1 MVRYLPSGIEN
12 FRTLRASPKTL
23 YIDKTALIAAL
34 LEDMD
39 LHPHVFLA
47 RPRRFGKSLWL
58 STLRSLFLGE
68 RALFDGT
75 WIGQDG
81 HWDWERRQYPVLLLN
96 MAIRNVHDPR
106 GLENDIRHV
115 IDQQARGQGLT
126 LAATPSPSR
135 MLAALV
141 QTLAEQRDRKV
152 VVLIDE
158 YDTAMTE
165 NLECPDIL
173 PAMADVM
180 RAFYG
185 VLKDSSDFIRYV
197 FITGITRFAYTGL
210 FSGVNQLMDLSFSPQ
225 CSSLLGFTQNEIE
238 RHPDLVA
245 DLERIARNLGYG
257 YDDLLAALRGYY
269 NGYRFSEEGEAVYNP
284 FSLSH
289 CLATLRK
296 ARRGTRWTL
305 KRLPNAWA
313 HSGTPAALFRLWRTG
328 RYLAQFDTVLQAED
342 PWQSLEEVKYAFAHP
357 DLAAL
362 MYQAG
367 YLTIKQDDMTR
378 PARLDFPNEEVRI
391 TFRAA
396 LEHRHNGQISAWRQA
411 DRSRGDVLSVGL
423 RQALRE
429 GRKDQLHEC
438 IDAFLQDFPYPHH
451 ILPPSVKT
459 PDQYAMH
466 YQAILYGA
474 FRMMGLPVQAESPT
488 ARGRSDITVEWP
500 HQTVILEFK
509 VSQTA
514 YEAVNQAL
522 AKGYAD
528 LSARAGKPVV
538 LIGMQFD
545 TALRAVKE
553 AAVWNLGAYDPRA
566 GQWQNEPFRHPLS
579 ALRRM
584 EPSARSRIMQE
595 PWGRHARADNAETG
609 SSSAPG

>member
-1 MVRYLPSGIEN
+1 
-12 FRTLRASPKTL
+12 
-23 YIDKTALIAAL
+23 
-34 LEDMD
+34 
-39 LHPHVFLA
+39 
-47 RPRRFGKSLWL
+47 
-58 STLRSLFLGE
+58 
-68 RALFDGT
+68 
-75 WIGQDG
+75 
-81 HWDWERRQYPVLLLN
+81 

-115 IDQQARGQGLT
+115 MDQQARGQGLT

-165 NLECPDIL
+165 NLERPEIL

-257 YDDLLAALRGYY
+257 YDDL
-269 NGYRFSEEGEAVYNP
+269 
-284 FSLSH
+284 
-289 CLATLRK
+289 
-296 ARRGTRWTL
+296 
-305 KRLPNAWA
+305 
-313 HSGTPAALFRLWRTG
+313 
-328 RYLAQFDTVLQAED
+328 TVLQAED
-342 PWQSLEEVKYAFAHP
+342 PWQSLEEVKYDFAHP

-396 LEHRHNGQISAWRQA
+396 LEHWHHGQISAWRQA

-429 GRKDQLHEC
+429 GRKDQLHAC

-459 PDQYAMH
+459 PDPYERH

-474 FRMMGLPVQAESPT
+474 CRMMGLPVQAESPT

-500 HQTVILEFK
+500 HQTAILEFK

-514 YEAVNQAL
+514 CAAVNQAL

-584 EPSARSRIMQE
+584 EPSARRRIMQE
-595 PWGRHARADNAETG
+595 PWGRHARAADAETVRRPRRIDP
-609 SSSAPG
+609 APWPACPRRPRAQLLYRQALVD